1 MHHFPVLV
9 AQHLKL
15 DVTGVFEK
23 FLRVNVRR
31 TKGLLRL
38 AARRLVSGEKLIL
51 FAYHAHA
58 ASASTC
64 GGLENQRIADPSRVF
79 RELLFPVDNA
89 LASRTRWPPC
99 GHPLP
104 PRAASCS
111 HH

>member
-38 AARRLVSGEKLIL
+38 AARRLVSGEKLIP

-64 GGLENQRIADPSRVF
+64 GGLENQRIADARRFFAGCSSPSTTPSLPGIVCKPAVF
-79 RELLFPVDNA
+79 H
-89 LASRTRWPPC
+89 SR
-99 GHPLP
+99 
-104 PRAASCS
+104 RAA
-111 HH
+111 